1 MAYVALYR
9 RWRPQ
14 DFDSLVGQEHIRITL
29 ENAIRSD
36 KIAHAYLFA
45 GPRGTGK
52 TSTAKIFAK
61 ALNCVQGPTLHPC
74 NTCSSCVGITDGS
87 SMDVVEVDAA
97 SNRGIDEIRDLR
109 ETVKFAPVEGKYK
122 VYIIDEVHMLTTEA
136 FNALLKTLEEPPSHV
151 VFILATTEPHKI
163 PATIHSRCQRYDFRR
178 ITQGDLLVRLQEVAA
193 AGGMNVEED
202 ALRLIAAQ
210 ADGGLRDA
218 LSLLDQ
224 CASMATDGHVS
235 EALVRNLLGLVGH
248 EWVWSMT
255 EHLGKK
261 DAAALLEGLEEMLSL
276 GREAKQM
283 AVEWAGYLRDVML
296 YQAAPGMEKWQDCS
310 GGMREKL
317 AEHAQ
322 QLPQSAI
329 MQAVRR
335 LGEAIQEARWA
346 VDARIPLEMALL
358 ALCRGEE
365 EKGDWD
371 GLAQRV
377 QALETAIAQGGAAS
391 SSLRPAAETA
401 PVRRFET
408 QPEPARRPAAPVA
421 AKVTSAVS
429 PGEPSAATPPAAAVP
444 TVKPAVAAAAPPVS
458 GDLWQQFLKRLM
470 SSGKRSVYACV
481 SQGQLVKAEAGMIV
495 LQFTAAFPC
504 ERTAKDDYREIVE
517 NLFAELC
524 GHPVQ
529 LQCVQGVAG
538 AAPAAVKTTPTEP
551 DWGNPA
557 LREAMKM
564 FPGKVL
570 PQEKKEDV

>member
-14 DFDSLVGQEHIRITL
+14 DFDSLEGQEHIRSTL

-36 KIAHAYLFA
+36 KIAHASLFA

-210 ADGGLRDA
+210 ADGGMRDA

-224 CASMATDGHVS
+224 CASMAADGHVS

-255 EHLGKK
+255 ERLGKK
-261 DAAALLEGLEEMLSL
+261 DAAALLEGLEEMLSM

-310 GGMREKL
+310 GSMREKL
-317 AEHAQ
+317 AEHAK

-358 ALCRGEE
+358 ALCRGEAE
-365 EKGDWD
+365 NGDWD

-377 QALETAIAQGGAAS
+377 QALETALAQGGAAS
-391 SSLRPAAETA
+391 PLRTAPEPSA
-401 PVRRFET
+401 PVRRFEA
-408 QPEPARRPAAPVA
+408 QPEPVRRSAAPAVD
-421 AKVTSAVS
+421 KVTR
-429 PGEPSAATPPAAAVP
+429 ATPPAATPSAAVVSAAKP
-444 TVKPAVAAAAPPVS
+444 TVAAAASPVS

-481 SQGQLVKAEAGMIV
+481 SQGQLVKAEAGVVM

>member
-1 MAYVALYR
+1 MAYIALYR

-14 DFDSLVGQEHIRITL
+14 DFDSLVGQEHIRVTL

-210 ADGGLRDA
+210 ADGGMRDA

-224 CASMATDGHVS
+224 CASMAADGHVS

-255 EHLGKK
+255 ERLGKK
-261 DAAALLEGLEEMLSL
+261 DAAALLEGLEEMLSM

-310 GGMREKL
+310 GSMREKL
-317 AEHAQ
+317 AEHAK
-322 QLPQSAI
+322 QLSQSAI

-346 VDARIPLEMALL
+346 VDARIPLEIALL
-358 ALCRGEE
+358 ALCRGEAE
-365 EKGDWD
+365 NGDWD
-371 GLAQRV
+371 GLTQRV
-377 QALETAIAQGGAAS
+377 QALETALAQGGAAS
-391 SSLRPAAETA
+391 PLRTAPEPSA
-401 PVRRFET
+401 PVRRFEA
-408 QPEPARRPAAPVA
+408 QPEPVRRSAAPAVD
-421 AKVTSAVS
+421 KVTR
-429 PGEPSAATPPAAAVP
+429 ATPPAATPSAAVVSAAKP
-444 TVKPAVAAAAPPVS
+444 TVAAAASPVS

-481 SQGQLVKAEAGMIV
+481 SQGQLVKAEAGVVM

>member
-1 MAYVALYR
+1 MAYIALYR

-14 DFDSLVGQEHIRITL
+14 DFDSLVGQEHIRVTL

-151 VFILATTEPHKI
+151 VFILATTEHHKI

-210 ADGGLRDA
+210 ADGGMRDA

-224 CASMATDGHVS
+224 CASMAADGHVS

-255 EHLGKK
+255 ERLGKK
-261 DAAALLEGLEEMLSL
+261 DAAALLEGLEEMLSM

-310 GGMREKL
+310 GSMREKL
-317 AEHAQ
+317 AEHAK
-322 QLPQSAI
+322 QLLQSAI

-358 ALCRGEE
+358 ALCRGEAE
-365 EKGDWD
+365 NGDWD
-371 GLAQRV
+371 GLTQRV
-377 QALETAIAQGGAAS
+377 QALETALAQGGAAS
-391 SSLRPAAETA
+391 PLRTAPEPSA
-401 PVRRFET
+401 PVRRFEA
-408 QPEPARRPAAPVA
+408 QPEPVRRSAAPAVD
-421 AKVTSAVS
+421 KVTR
-429 PGEPSAATPPAAAVP
+429 ATPPAATPSAAVVSAAKP
-444 TVKPAVAAAAPPVS
+444 TVAAAASPVS

-481 SQGQLVKAEAGMIV
+481 SQGQLVKAEAGVVM
-495 LQFTAAFPC
+495 LQFAAAFPC

>member
-1 MAYVALYR
+1 MAYIALYR

-14 DFDSLVGQEHIRITL
+14 DFDSLVGQEHIRVTL
-29 ENAIRSD
+29 GNAIRSD

-210 ADGGLRDA
+210 ADGGMRDA

-224 CASMATDGHVS
+224 CASMAADGHVS

-255 EHLGKK
+255 ERLGKK
-261 DAAALLEGLEEMLSL
+261 DAAALLEGLEEMLSM

-310 GGMREKL
+310 GSMREKL
-317 AEHAQ
+317 AEHAK

-358 ALCRGEE
+358 ALCRGEAE
-365 EKGDWD
+365 NGDWD
-371 GLAQRV
+371 GLVQRV
-377 QALETAIAQGGAAS
+377 QALETALAQGGAAS
-391 SSLRPAAETA
+391 PLRTAPEPSA
-401 PVRRFET
+401 PVRRFEA
-408 QPEPARRPAAPVA
+408 QPEPVRRSAAPAVD
-421 AKVTSAVS
+421 KVTR
-429 PGEPSAATPPAAAVP
+429 ATPPAATPSAAVVSAAKP
-444 TVKPAVAAAAPPVS
+444 TVAAAASPVS

-481 SQGQLVKAEAGMIV
+481 SQGQLVKAEAGVVM
-495 LQFTAAFPC
+495 LQFAAAFPC

>member
-1 MAYVALYR
+1 MAYIALYR

-14 DFDSLVGQEHIRITL
+14 DFDSLVGQEHIRVTL

-210 ADGGLRDA
+210 ADGGMRDA

-224 CASMATDGHVS
+224 CASMAADGHVS

-255 EHLGKK
+255 ERLGKK
-261 DAAALLEGLEEMLSL
+261 DAAALLEGLEEMLSM

-310 GGMREKL
+310 GSMREKL
-317 AEHAQ
+317 AEHAK

-358 ALCRGEE
+358 ALCRGEAE
-365 EKGDWD
+365 NGDWD
-371 GLAQRV
+371 GLVQRV
-377 QALETAIAQGGAAS
+377 QALEMALAQGGAAS
-391 SSLRPAAETA
+391 PLRTAPEPSA
-401 PVRRFET
+401 PVRRFEA
-408 QPEPARRPAAPVA
+408 QPEPVRRSAAPAVD
-421 AKVTSAVS
+421 KVTR
-429 PGEPSAATPPAAAVP
+429 ATPPAATPSAAVVSAAKP
-444 TVKPAVAAAAPPVS
+444 TVAAAASPVS

-481 SQGQLVKAEAGMIV
+481 SQGQLVKAEAGAVM